1 MKELD
6 TVSAKALMAEY
17 KAEKNKSDDAPA
29 ETKASSDDKKPELA
43 LAFDAMDK

>member
-17 KAEKNKSDDAPA
+17 KAEIKADDATA
-29 ETKASSDDKKPELA
+29 ETKTSSDDKKPELA